1 MKPII
6 GITMGDP
13 AGNGPEI
20 TVKALADPAIY
31 ELCRPLVVGD
41 CKVLEQAKH
50 FVGKD
55 EITIHRCDSVE
66 EAPIV
71 FEREYFPEE
80 MTEDEQD
87 GIVVEKTAP
96 HEFRISGA
104 PVDKMLGYT
113 HLESERGFDFF
124 QKFMRDRGIIRR
136 LEALEIEEGDTVE
149 VGDISFEYYS

>member
-1 MKPII
+1 MDLPDSEIYYDELKKHCEAKGYSLFPISAAT
-6 GITMGDP
+6 GQG
-13 AGNGPEI
+13 
-20 TVKALADPAIY
+20 VQALLNEAVRI
-31 ELCRPLVVGD
+31 R
-41 CKVLEQAKH
+41 
-50 FVGKD
+50 
-55 EITIHRCDSVE
+55 DSVE